1 MTKPEIDFEGVE
13 FGDKRLSKRL
23 KASIENFRKSAGK
36 SILSSGE
43 SRSSAKGFYR
53 LLSNEKFECEK
64 LEEAEK
70 TATKARLSNIGGHVL
85 FIQDTSDID
94 LNGHK
99 KTKGLGYCSEHI
111 RGIKLH
117 SCIATSIEGV
127 PLGLMGQYYET
138 RKEAKS
144 TLTKAE
150 KAARPI
156 EEKESYRWLEM
167 LKNSTKDLPEN
178 VTAITICDREG
189 DFYELYAKALEL
201 KQKFIIRVRRNR
213 NGADNEKI
221 VKKLR
226 NKTTS
231 TEVIINIP
239 RDTRRGVSARTAKME
254 VTYITVDLPKSASVN
269 DATLPAM
276 LTINIVRIAEINT
289 PDGEEP
295 IEWILATNLTLN
307 DNNEAMTIVEY
318 YVIRWRIERFHF
330 VLKSGLNAE
339 KIQQRTYE
347 KIKPVLLIYSVIA
360 LYIMAITY
368 LGKTTPEMSCDLV
381 FDDDEWKILYR
392 VANKTKVPPDSP
404 YTIAEALQYLGQ
416 IGSFKRSPSG
426 GYPGVKAIW
435 LGLNSLY
442 HTMDLLVGQV

>member
-1 MTKPEIDFEGVE
+1 
-13 FGDKRLSKRL
+13 
-23 KASIENFRKSAGK
+23 
-36 SILSSGE
+36 
-43 SRSSAKGFYR
+43 
-53 LLSNEKFECEK
+53 
-64 LEEAEK
+64 LEEAER
-70 TATKARLSNIGGHVL
+70 TATKVRLSSIGGHVL

-117 SCIATSIEGV
+117 SCIATTVEGV
-127 PLGLMGQYYET
+127 PLGLMGQDYET

-144 TLTKAE
+144 TLSKTE

-167 LKNSTKDLPEN
+167 LKNSTEDLPEN

-201 KQKFIIRVRRNR
+201 NQRFIIRVKRNR
-213 NGADNEKI
+213 NSADNEKI
-221 VKKLR
+221 VEKLR
-226 NKTTS
+226 NKTASAKVT
-231 TEVIINIP
+231 INIP
-239 RDTRRGVSARTAKME
+239 RDTRRGVAARTAEME
-254 VTYITVDLPKSASVN
+254 VTYITVDLPKPVSVN
-269 DATLPAM
+269 NAALPAM
-276 LTINIVRIAEINT
+276 LTINVVRIAELA
-289 PDGEEP
+289 PLDGEEP
-295 IEWILATNLTLN
+295 IEWILATNLPLN
-307 DNNEAMTIVEY
+307 DDNKAMTIVEY

-330 VLKSGLNAE
+330 VLKSGLSAE

-368 LGKTTPEMSCDLV
+368 LGKATPELSCDLI

-392 VANKTKVPPDSP
+392 IAHKTKTPPDSP

-416 IGSFKRSPSG
+416 IGSFKRSPSD
-426 GYPGVKAIW
+426 GYPGVKAVW
-435 LGLNSLY
+435 LGLSSLY
-442 HTMDLLVGQV
+442 HAMDLLVGQV